1 MDKCIKKSEVV
12 QGARKQTL
20 KKNVKRNLYKKKD
33 ICNYLTFHISHF
45 SVFRIYNFPCL
56 AWFGL

>member
-20 KKNVKRNLYKKKD
+20 KKMLKEIFTKKRYM
-33 ICNYLTFHISHF
+33 
-45 SVFRIYNFPCL
+45 
-56 AWFGL
+56 